1 MENSKTILLAE
12 DNPDDEALILRALKE
27 NNITNKIIVARDGAE
42 ALNWL
47 FGADQD
53 NNVMPQAI
61 LLDLKLPKVDGLQ
74 VLQQIRASPRTRLLP
89 VIILTSSDEEKDI
102 IESYSQGAN
111 SYIRKPVEFNNF
123 VQAIRQVGWYW
134 LALNEPPPVAWS

>member
-1 MENSKTILLAE
+1 MENNKAILLVE
-12 DNPDDEALILRALKE
+12 DNPDDEALIMRALKE
-27 NNITNKIIVARDGAE
+27 NNVTNKIIVARDGAE

-47 FGADQD
+47 LGTGED
-53 NNVMPQAI
+53 NSVLPQAI
-61 LLDLKLPKVDGLQ
+61 LLDLKLPKVGGLQ
-74 VLQQIRASPRTRLLP
+74 VLQHIRASPRTRLLP

-123 VQAIRQVGWYW
+123 VHAIQQVGWYW

>member
-1 MENSKTILLAE
+1 MENNQAILLVE
-12 DNPDDEALILRALKE
+12 DNPDDEVLILRALKE

-61 LLDLKLPKVDGLQ
+61 LLDLKLPKVSGLQ
-74 VLQQIRASPRTRLLP
+74 VLQKIRASPRTRLLP

-102 IESYSQGAN
+102 TESYSQGAN

-123 VQAIRQVGWYW
+123 VQAIQQLGWYW
-134 LALNEPPPVAWS
+134 LVLNEPPPAAWS